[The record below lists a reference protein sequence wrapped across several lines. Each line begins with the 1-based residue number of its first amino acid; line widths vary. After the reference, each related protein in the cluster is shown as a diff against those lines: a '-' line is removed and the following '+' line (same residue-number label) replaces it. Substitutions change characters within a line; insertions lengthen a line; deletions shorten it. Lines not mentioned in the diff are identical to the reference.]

1 MKEAAVNTLENINEK
16 HFFESILA
24 HAVQHKKGVALWQ
37 NPQTNTKQILF
48 GNTTIFNIEDIENNH
63 SGFVFHPYSKE
74 ENGYF
79 IEADFKASY
88 NNKPT
93 IEKDNSNENGGIN
106 YQRIPEAIDLYYNS
120 DVAIYCTE
128 NESFRKYVS
137 KGVEAIKEGSFQK
150 IVASRSKN
158 IQLPEKFNAVETFQ
172 KLCSTYPNA
181 FISIVSIP
189 EAGTWMGATP
199 ELLIEVKDD
208 RYFKTVALAG
218 TQKYDGKSSLSS
230 IAWTQKE
237 IEEQALVSRYIIN
250 CFKKIRLREFE
261 ENGPK
266 TVIAGNL
273 LHLKTIFSVDMKTT
287 NFPQLGS
294 VMLNLLH
301 PTSAICGMPQ
311 EKANDFISKNEG
323 NNRAFFSGYLG
334 PINLSNQTSI
344 FVNLRCMQI
353 SNKNAVFYAGAGL
366 TEDSDPDKEL
376 EETELKINTL
386 LHVINS

>member
-1 MKEAAVNTLENINEK
+1 MKESAVNTLENISEK

-24 HAVQHKKGVALWQ
+24 HVVQHKKGVALWQ

-48 GNTTIFNIEDIENNH
+48 GDTSTFNTEDIETNH

-74 ENGYF
+74 ESGYL

-88 NNKPT
+88 NNTPT
-93 IEKDNSNENGGIN
+93 IEKDDSNVNESINFQKIPESIELYNNSN
-106 YQRIPEAIDLYYNS
+106 
-120 DVAIYCTE
+120 VATYCTE
-128 NESFRKYVS
+128 NESFYDYVS
-137 KGVEAIKEGSFQK
+137 KGIEAIKEGAFQK
-150 IVASRSKN
+150 VVPSRNKN
-158 IQLPEKFNAVETFQ
+158 VQLPEDFNVIETFQ

-181 FISIVSIP
+181 FISIVSMP
-189 EAGTWMGATP
+189 KVGTWVGATP

-218 TQKYDGKSSLSS
+218 TQKYDRQSPLSS

-266 TVIAGNL
+266 TAIAGNL
-273 LHLKTIFSVDMKTT
+273 LHLKTIFSVDMKTA

-294 VMLNLLH
+294 VMLKLLH

-311 EKANDFISKNEG
+311 EVANDFITKNEG

-344 FVNLRCMQI
+344 FVNLRTMQI
-353 SNKNAVFYAGAGL
+353 SNNKAILYAGAGL
-366 TEDSDPDKEL
+366 TEDSDPTKEL
-376 EETELKINTL
+376 LETELKMNTL
-386 LHVINS
+386 LSVINS